1 MTSPVLS
8 NPASVSAFLMGSA
21 PSKWTHAM
29 DTARSHPSSENLSR
43 HASQSILPSP
53 SPPTSAPMAT
63 ESTNPILVPVETQS
77 LSGVSGNASS
87 SGSPSGPNS
96 LQMANPL
103 GTPSTSDTRQNCP
116 GSPKTSR
123 KSASEM

>member
-1 MTSPVLS
+1 
-8 NPASVSAFLMGSA
+8 
-21 PSKWTHAM
+21 
-29 DTARSHPSSENLSR
+29 
-43 HASQSILPSP
+43 
-53 SPPTSAPMAT
+53 MAT
-63 ESTNPILVPVETQS
+63 ESINPIFVPDTTQS

-87 SGSPSGPNS
+87 PGSSSGPNS

-116 GSPKTSR
+116 GSSKTSR